1 MSDTE
6 AVPDT
11 PVEETPNV
19 EEPLNDVSTLS
30 KVGWRGPQ
38 FTHGHRM
45 MEGKK
50 KCEGLT
56 FVCPCYHFQQE
67 GKLYVGNLA
76 FKTTEEGLREAFG
89 SHGEITFARVI
100 SDRDSGRSRYV
111 LSSKDASRHCAIV
124 A

>member
-11 PVEETPNV
+11 TAEETPKGE
-19 EEPLNDVSTLS
+19 EEPLNDVS
-30 KVGWRGPQ
+30 KVEWRGGRPQ
-38 FTHGHRM
+38 AWAWAGWGSR
-45 MEGKK
+45 K

-56 FVCPCYHFQQE
+56 FVCCPLIHILQE
-67 GKLYVGNLA
+67 GKLYIGNLA

-89 SHGEITFARVI
+89 EHGEITFARVI

-111 LSSKDASRHCAIV
+111 FS
-124 A
+124 